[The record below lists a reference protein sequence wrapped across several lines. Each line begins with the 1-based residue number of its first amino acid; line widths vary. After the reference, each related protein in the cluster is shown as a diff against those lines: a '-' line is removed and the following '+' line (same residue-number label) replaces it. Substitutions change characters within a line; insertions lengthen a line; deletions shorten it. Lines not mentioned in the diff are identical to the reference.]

1 MEHLKIF
8 MSRLNVNKVVM
19 ACEQKKLWKEAN
31 FCYVQDKQYDSAIK
45 TMMER
50 NSAFVNDTFLDCITE
65 VRNQELV
72 YKTLEFYLNQV
83 SWS

>member
-8 MSRLNVNKVVM
+8 MSRLNVNKVVR
-19 ACEQKKLWKEAN
+19 ACERARLWKEAN

-50 NSAFVNDTFLDCITE
+50 NSAFVNDTFLDCITK

-72 YKTLEFYLNQV
+72 YKTLGFYLNQV